1 MRYFHN
7 VNTYFAIFS
16 KYTKEGLLMSIKDRI
31 KELCSINNVSVNKL
45 EKTLGFATGY
55 VSKLDKS
62 TPNTSKINMIA
73 DYFNVTV
80 DYLMNGE
87 KSEVPSIDL
96 ADDYV
101 ELIDLYSKMSK
112 ENQIAIMQIMRNLK

>member
-1 MRYFHN
+1 
-7 VNTYFAIFS
+7 
-16 KYTKEGLLMSIKDRI
+16 MSIKDRI

-55 VSKLDKS
+55 ISKLDKS

-87 KSEVPSIDL
+87 KSEVPSIAL